1 MYIYIYTVQTK
12 LVQCILLP
20 SPLQITL
27 GGEKRRKEEKRKK
40 KTKEK
45 KCVIYFMHVC
55 ILKKTF

>member
-27 GGEKRRKEEKRKK
+27 GGKKEEKKKKERKK
-40 KTKEK
+40 LRKRN
-45 KCVIYFMHVC
+45 V
-55 ILKKTF
+55 